1 MVCMSAM
8 DRFII
13 RLGSY
18 QHNRAHPF
26 PWINEALQLPTKCRC
41 NNLHFH
47 LATTYIFGLQLSTFS
62 FYNKHDCGLTIN
74 RDQNAAINILK
85 EGLRLLTEV
94 A

>member
-26 PWINEALQLPTKCRC
+26 PWINEALQQPTKCRC

-47 LATTYIFGLQLSTFS
+47 LATTYIFGLQLGGADE
-62 FYNKHDCGLTIN
+62 NLDRLTPLFFI
-74 RDQNAAINILK
+74 AVFFISL
-85 EGLRLLTEV
+85 
-94 A
+94 

>member
-47 LATTYIFGLQLSTFS
+47 LATTYIFGLQLSTFL
-62 FYNKHDCGLTIN
+62 FYNKQLKQ
-74 RDQNAAINILK
+74 RNATMPERSWVIL
-85 EGLRLLTEV
+85 V
-94 A
+94 

>member
-47 LATTYIFGLQLSTFS
+47 LATTYIFGLQLSTFL
-62 FYNKHDCGLTIN
+62 FYNKH
-74 RDQNAAINILK
+74 ILEMLRFGKTWMK
-85 EGLRLLTEV
+85 EHLLRLK
-94 A
+94 